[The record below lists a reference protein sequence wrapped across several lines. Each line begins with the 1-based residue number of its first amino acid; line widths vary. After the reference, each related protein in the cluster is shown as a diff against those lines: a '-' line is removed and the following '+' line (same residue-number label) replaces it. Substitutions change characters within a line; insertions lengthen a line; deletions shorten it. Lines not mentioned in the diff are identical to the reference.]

1 MTDSQAQVGNGTGA
15 VLLHQDVLGLQVS
28 MGDAWLSYHD
38 MKENSH
44 LLILSSASNC
54 FVNMKIEPVR
64 ASTIFLN
71 FHLLQVRI
79 TPPLL
84 QQFMIKQTQ
93 QRKMFKDKYR

>member
-44 LLILSSASNC
+44 LLILSSKSNC
-54 FVNMKIEPVR
+54 FVNMKIERVR
-64 ASTIFLN
+64 ASTIFLTY
-71 FHLLQVRI
+71 FLKLLFTTV
-79 TPPLL
+79 
-84 QQFMIKQTQ
+84 
-93 QRKMFKDKYR
+93 